1 MTRSNQPLRKNKAS
15 FQENLLEGVRT
26 AGAFLIGNSVLI
38 MVGVADTH
46 SGIAWLSLGS
56 GICAV
61 LVGSW
66 TPTVARLRKEVKA
79 AQGETSCVKLPEKI
93 NKDDN

>member
-1 MTRSNQPLRKNKAS
+1 MTRSNQPLRKDKAS

-38 MVGVADTH
+38 AVGFIDTH
-46 SGIAWLSLGS
+46 AGMAWFSLVG
-56 GICAV
+56 GVGAV

-66 TPTVARLRKEVKA
+66 TPTVARLRREAKA
-79 AQGETSCVKLPEKI
+79 AEKASAS
-93 NKDDN
+93 KEGKAAKEQ

>member
-1 MTRSNQPLRKNKAS
+1 MSRSNQPLRKDKES

-38 MVGVADTH
+38 MVGVGDTH

-56 GICAV
+56 GVCAV
-61 LVGSW
+61 LLGSW
-66 TPTVARLRKEVKA
+66 TPTVARLRKDAKA
-79 AQGETSCVKLPEKI
+79 AEKARASKEGKAA
-93 NKDDN
+93 NEQ